1 MNSRREFLQKITAS
15 AIALP
20 LTQYFQPAGGKT
32 GPDSDENRQVSDD
45 PVLRVAIMGLGSYG
59 TRVAEAMQSCTNA
72 KLVGVISGTPSKI
85 TAWQSKYNI
94 PEKNCY
100 NYENCDAIKDLS
112 LIHISEPTRLLSI
125 SYAV

>member
-1 MNSRREFLQKITAS
+1 MNSRRDFLQKLTAS

-20 LTQYFQPAGGKT
+20 LSQYIDQPVKK
-32 GPDSDENRQVSDD
+32 DEPVVSEVEKVHDG

-72 KLVGVISGTPSKI
+72 KLVGVISGTPAKI
-85 TAWQSKYNI
+85 ADWQSKYNI

-100 NYENCDAIKDLS
+100 NYENCDAIKDNPD
-112 LIHISEPTRLLSI
+112 ID
-125 SYAV
+125 A